1 MNQKQTLEFF
11 EQEVSP
17 SDISPWRNKDLP
29 VMGVSGEPAYNI
41 PIDYENSEEIIGS
54 NVPEEE

>member
-1 MNQKQTLEFF
+1 MNQEKTLKFF
-11 EQEVSP
+11 EQEVDP

-41 PIDYENSEEIIGS
+41 PIDYEDSEEIIGS